1 MTKKDTRTKTK
12 KVHDPTV
19 INSITRS
26 MNGLYMDLLS
36 KFLHCVITDGS
47 TTMKKRFFLLCMMGI
62 VLVLSGIVPVSAVD
76 TPVISS
82 ITPAYGYNG
91 ASVRGVVMNGTGFNV
106 TSSLGKVRLMKAGE
120 SNISATVTA
129 YTNTSLTC
137 TFPISGATAG
147 DWDVVVVNRD
157 LEEAVLHGGFTI
169 KNAITLTSI
178 SPTSAQTNS
187 TGIVTVVGTGL
198 ADIESMYLYNADY
211 DNITADITSQTL
223 TKIMG
228 KINLADTTP
237 DSYDLCVVDPVG
249 TIECDLQFEIVTDQA
264 GSIDVTSSPSGAK
277 IYLDSAYVELTPY
290 IIHDVS
296 PGYHTVLIA
305 KTGYGDWSERVI
317 VKSGTTI
324 SVNGDLGTGQ
334 TAVATSL
341 PTGTATTTV
350 VKTSTKKVPTPWPT
364 TTTPASPLEAPVVL
378 GAIALGFV
386 VLARKY

>member
-1 MTKKDTRTKTK
+1 
-12 KVHDPTV
+12 
-19 INSITRS
+19 
-26 MNGLYMDLLS
+26 
-36 KFLHCVITDGS
+36 
-47 TTMKKRFFLLCMMGI
+47 MMGI
-62 VLVLSGIVPVSAVD
+62 LLVLSVTVPVSALNP
-76 TPVISS
+76 PVISS

-91 ASVRGVVMNGTGFNV
+91 ASARGVVMNGTGFNV

-137 TFPISGATAG
+137 TFPISGATTG
-147 DWDVVVVNRD
+147 EWDVVVVNRD
-157 LEEAVLHGGFTI
+157 LQEAVLHGGFTI

-198 ADIESMYLYNADY
+198 ADIESMYLRKAGH
-211 DNITADITSQTL
+211 DNVTADITSQTS

-228 KINLADTTP
+228 KFDLDNTTP

-249 TIECDLQFEIVTDQA
+249 TIECDLRFEIVTDQA
-264 GSIDVTSSPSGAK
+264 GSIDVASSPSGAK
-277 IYLDSAYVELTPY
+277 IYLDSAYVGLTPY
-290 IIHDVS
+290 TVHDVS
-296 PGYHTVLIA
+296 PGYHTVLIS

-324 SVNGDLGTGQ
+324 HVNTDLDTVQ

-341 PTGTATTTV
+341 PTGTATTTIL
-350 VKTSTKKVPTPWPT
+350 KTSTKKVPTPWPT

-386 VLARKY
+386 VLFRKY